1 MPMGSSIFGDGV
13 ILPDEVEEQ
22 GETTFSESVSGLGE
36 DSTPTATQQTIPMA
50 PAAPNNGRASAG
62 VSLLIAAAG
71 AAAGYHFTDS
81 LKGAAGGLLAA
92 AGVRNLMG
100 ARTGGLQTGL
110 IGLLGVAGGGYLLYS
125 ATQQK

>member
-1 MPMGSSIFGDGV
+1 MGSSSIFGDSV

-36 DSTPTATQQTIPMA
+36 DSTPTATQQTIPTA
-50 PAAPNNGRASAG
+50 PAVNNGRASAG

-81 LKGAAGGLLAA
+81 FKGAAGGLLAA